1 MGFLTATI
9 CYTSLACACF
19 SCLQPSVGN
28 QSPTVRNVKVTFT
41 LKQCKLLHQDN
52 FHSEPHP
59 SSSRNATITSSAQV
73 LCTMLFGLTRA
84 YSQLYLKHLPMA
96 EQPWIIP
103 RLSLEIWKLPLCS
116 PVLHPALGNLVVIKE
131 TSMLLDASRVGHFL
145 GSVPALRE

>member
-1 MGFLTATI
+1 
-9 CYTSLACACF
+9 
-19 SCLQPSVGN
+19 
-28 QSPTVRNVKVTFT
+28 
-41 LKQCKLLHQDN
+41 
-52 FHSEPHP
+52 
-59 SSSRNATITSSAQV
+59 
-73 LCTMLFGLTRA
+73 MLFGLTRA

-96 EQPWIIP
+96 EQLP